1 MSHEIRSPMNAI
13 VGFSET
19 LLNNPNFDEKSART
33 DISHIASAGNNL
45 LDIVN
50 NILDISKIESGKEV
64 LEKKEYSLSSVVM
77 ELSSI
82 IEARLGNKPIKLII
96 DVDKNIPSKMYG
108 DSTKLFQILLNIL
121 TNSVKYTE
129 VGKIKLTVTGE
140 KNGDF
145 EDLKFKVSDTGYG
158 IKKEDYDKL
167 FEKFSRLDEA
177 TSKEIEGTGLGLV
190 ITKNTL
196 I

>member
-1 MSHEIRSPMNAI
+1 
-13 VGFSET
+13 
-19 LLNNPNFDEKSART
+19 
-33 DISHIASAGNNL
+33 
-45 LDIVN
+45 
-50 NILDISKIESGKEV
+50 
-64 LEKKEYSLSSVVM
+64 M

-158 IKKEDYDKL
+158 IKKEDYDN
-167 FEKFSRLDEA
+167 F
-177 TSKEIEGTGLGLV
+177 
-190 ITKNTL
+190 
-196 I
+196 